1 MLPGGTSDRNGMR
14 RLSYLAG
21 RLTLI
26 VLVVSLAPACSFG
39 GNAARVRAQVVH
51 VKERD
56 FRILLRPSHV
66 RAGDVRLVVENDGP
80 IAHELIVAR
89 RGKGRLPLRTDGLTV
104 DEDSVP
110 TKGEV
115 EGADPGSVDVLRLH
129 LKPGRYQL
137 FCNMAGHYLAGMHAD
152 LVVR

>member
-1 MLPGGTSDRNGMR
+1 MR
-14 RLSYLAG
+14 RLSFLAG

-39 GNAARVRAQVVH
+39 GSAARVRTQVVH

-56 FRILLRPSHV
+56 FRILVRPSHV
-66 RAGDVRLVVENDGP
+66 HAGEVSVVVENDGP
-80 IAHELIVAR
+80 VAHELIVAR
-89 RGKGRLPLRTDGLTV
+89 RGKARLPLRTDGLTV
-104 DEDSVP
+104 DEDAVA
-110 TKGEV
+110 TEGEV

-129 LKPGRYQL
+129 LAPGRYQL